1 MAAGG
6 LRERGGFHTGSD
18 WGIAGKPVP
27 VRRRHRGSCRRW
39 A

>member
-18 WGIAGKPVP
+18 RGIAGKPVP